1 MWKVWSLGSVLA
13 GTFHNINGNDF
24 PACHSDCPAASSVVY
39 VDDDSDNV
47 HAHTEDELSLLL
59 QTEVKKSLSWLSD
72 NRLCPAPDKSKV
84 LVPGT
89 SKLKRIRLQNNVQIY
104 INGQLVS
111 ESSSEKVL
119 GVILNNEMTFRHHLY
134 GNDEHEGLIPQLSK
148 RAGVLTKLSKII
160 SPEKIIRN

>member
-1 MWKVWSLGSVLA
+1 M
-13 GTFHNINGNDF
+13 
-24 PACHSDCPAASSVVY
+24 
-39 VDDDSDNV
+39 
-47 HAHTEDELSLLL
+47 
-59 QTEVKKSLSWLSD
+59 
-72 NRLCPAPDKSKV
+72 
-84 LVPGT
+84 VPGT
-89 SKLKRIRLQNNVQIY
+89 SKLKRIRLQNNVQID

-160 SPEKIIRN
+160 SPEKLTPLADNIFYSKLNYCLPVYGNVFGIERYKQHGTRYLNYTLRDNKKTTDASK